1 MRILRLALFFLFVA
15 THALANQS
23 MAGQVRLSDTDYR
36 AYRTLTLDTGLEVLL
51 VRDERASKAAAALA
65 LPVGS
70 LDDPDSQLGL
80 AHYLE
85 HMLFLG
91 SESYPGPEEYQSFIN
106 KNGGQTNAATGYTST
121 TYMIE
126 VDPPAFPEA
135 LRRMADTLA
144 RPRLDPVYSDKERN
158 AVNAE
163 MESKKF
169 SDGRRLAMLSLSTLN
184 PDHPATRYTGGNLET
199 LSDKPGSKLH
209 EELVRFHR
217 TWYSANLM
225 KGVLYGPQSLDE
237 LEALARRELAVIPDR
252 QAKVAVPK
260 VPPATDAER
269 GVIIGVRPVRESRSM
284 TVEFVLPQELDNY
297 RTKPLQVV
305 SAVLGTETSHS
316 LIEALRDKGLALG
329 LSAGG
334 DTTSLRNGV
343 TLSLFVQLT
352 DEGDR
357 RRDEVLATI
366 FAYCDRLR
374 AQGLDQAYFD
384 QLRRMWDM
392 EFRFAPLTSG
402 FDYVASAAGEML
414 LHPVEDV
421 NFAAYRLDSYDREAV
436 NSVLTALRPE
446 NARIF
451 QVGPDQPVDREAFFY
466 QTPYSVRPVKD
477 DDIGRWSA
485 LSAGMD
491 VRLPDLNP
499 FLPDD
504 FSLVAAE
511 GNARPRKLLD
521 KPGLSIWHGQS
532 GFRQEPKAILMT
544 RLQSAH
550 IASTLK
556 QTALQGVL
564 LELWDQ
570 KQAGLRYQAQE
581 AGLGLS
587 VSGDDGIQIHIDGF
601 SQHQADL
608 LPRVLAFLQQE
619 VAAKDFEQAKA
630 EQLRGLANM
639 EKQGLFGQAM
649 GGMRNLLKVPSWD
662 HRVLQDA
669 TVGLTL
675 RDLNEYLREVR
686 RDLRFTVFG
695 FGNVATRDLLEL
707 ASALAPYIGPEA
719 GAPPEATRIAPKQGV
734 VADYRRDSELEDS
747 ALAEIFL
754 HPAPGPRS
762 KAQMLLL
769 EGLLSNRFF
778 SQLRTEEQL
787 GYVAT
792 TFPVMF
798 AHCAG
803 IGFGVQSPVQG
814 TAGLADRFESFYF
827 KALAQIRGVT
837 AEEFEAVRQGVL
849 ASLTK
854 TPDTLDEE
862 FGWLETDLRLG
873 NSAFDSRDGLVRAV
887 EKAALAEVVRTYETL
902 VMGPGGTRALIQ
914 IQGSRFTDFGW
925 ANKPGAVQTPT
936 PEEFHKLMGTQRYR
950 GL

>member
-1 MRILRLALFFLFVA
+1 MRVFRLVLLFLFVA
-15 THALANQS
+15 AQALA
-23 MAGQVRLSDTDYR
+23 AQVRVSDTDYR

-51 VRDERASKAAAALA
+51 VQDIRASKAAAALA

-70 LDDPDSQLGL
+70 LDDPDSQPGL

-91 SESYPGPEEYQSFIN
+91 SESYPASEEYQSFIN
-106 KNGGQTNAATGYTST
+106 RNGGQTNAATGYTST

-126 VDPPAFPEA
+126 VDPPAFDEA
-135 LRRMADTLA
+135 LGRMADTLA

-169 SDGRRLAMLSLSTLN
+169 SDGRRLAMLTLSTLN

-252 QAKVAVPK
+252 QAKVEAPS
-260 VPPATDAER
+260 VPPVTDAQK
-269 GVIIGVRPVRESRSM
+269 GVVIGVRPVRETRSM

-316 LIEALRDKGLALG
+316 LVETLREKGLVLG
-329 LSAGG
+329 LSVGG
-334 DTTSLRNGV
+334 DTSSLRNGV
-343 TLSLFVQLT
+343 TLSLFLQLT
-352 DEGDR
+352 EEGDR

-366 FAYCDRLR
+366 FAYCDLLR
-374 AQGLDQAYFD
+374 TQGLDQTYFD

-436 NSVLTALRPE
+436 SSVLAALRPE

-466 QTPYSVRPVKD
+466 QTPYSVRPIAAADVS
-477 DDIGRWSA
+477 RWVT
-485 LSAGMD
+485 LSAGMGL
-491 VRLPDLNP
+491 RLPDLNP

-504 FSLVAAE
+504 FSLVPAE
-511 GNARPRKLLD
+511 GGVLARKLPAR
-521 KPGLSIWHGQS
+521 PGLSLWHGQS
-532 GFRQEPKAILMT
+532 SFRQEPKAILMT

-550 IASTLK
+550 FTATLP
-556 QTALQGVL
+556 QAALQGVL

-570 KQAGLRYQAQE
+570 EQAGLRYQAQE
-581 AGLGLS
+581 AGLGLA
-587 VSGDDGIQIHIDGF
+587 VSGDEGIVIRIDGF

-608 LPRVLAFLQQE
+608 LPRALAFLRQE
-619 VAAKDFEQAKA
+619 VSLKDFEQAKA
-630 EQLRGLANM
+630 EQVRNLVNM

-649 GGMRNLLKVPSWD
+649 GAMGNMLKVPSWD
-662 HRVLQDA
+662 HRTMAEA
-669 TVGLTL
+669 TKGLTL
-675 RDLNEYLREVR
+675 RDLTEYLREVR

-695 FGNVATRDLLEL
+695 FGNVSARDLLKL
-707 ASALAPYIGPEA
+707 STALEPYIGSEA
-719 GAPPEATRIAPKQGV
+719 GAPPEVKRIAPKQGV
-734 VADYRRDSELEDS
+734 VADYRKDSELEDS
-747 ALAEIFL
+747 ALVELFL
-754 HPAPGPRS
+754 QPEPGPRS
-762 KAQMLLL
+762 RARALLL

-778 SQLRTEEQL
+778 NRLRTEEQL

-798 AHCAG
+798 AHCSG

-814 TAGLADRFESFYF
+814 TAGLADRFDSFYF
-827 KALAQIRGVT
+827 RALSQLRAMT
-837 AEEFEAVRQGVL
+837 PEEFEGVRQGVL

-854 TPDTLDEE
+854 APDTLDEE

-873 NSAFDSRDGLVRAV
+873 NPAFDGRAKLVRAV
-887 EKAALAEVVRTYETL
+887 EEVVLPEVVRTYETL
-902 VMGPGGTRALIQ
+902 VLGPGGTRVLIQ
-914 IQGSRFTDFGW
+914 IQGSRFADMGW
-925 ANKPGAVQTPT
+925 AEKSGAVQIPE
-936 PEEFHKLMGTQRYR
+936 PEEFHRLMGVQRYR